1 MVTDASNNN
10 TTVIRDPVVIPSI
23 TQRHCCSLVQLADGI
38 FHDAIAYLEL
48 EFVILAV
55 EARMYLFTARRPS
68 FNCRCWIRF
77 SLPAVALAPISTA
90 AHATSVYRFFA
101 TSTRFSFLFIFPF
114 FFFPLFLPFSLS
126 LSLSLSLSFFLS
138 FLSSFLPFSLS
149 LSFFLSFFFFLSSY
163 MPLLTRLFLIS
174 ELSSVGNKNKTSMNC
189 NKVKRSRWS
198 VCPVRFYEKSYI
210 NLIVTE

>member
-68 FNCRCWIRF
+68 FNCGCWIRF

-126 LSLSLSLSFFLS
+126 LSLS
-138 FLSSFLPFSLS
+138 
-149 LSFFLSFFFFLSSY
+149 FFLSFFPLFLPSFLSLSLFLSFFLFFS
-163 MPLLTRLFLIS
+163 LFLYAFIDS
-174 ELSSVGNKNKTSMNC
+174 IIPYIRVIQ
-189 NKVKRSRWS
+189 RW
-198 VCPVRFYEKSYI
+198 KQK
-210 NLIVTE
+210 